1 MIKTKKILH
10 HENERLF
17 IIFPFDRALIEK
29 VKTLKDARWSATHR
43 AWHIPYNKY
52 SLGCFSRLFPDLDIS
67 EYLQEFSEENN
78 KSKECTQNN
87 IKTGIRIEY
96 SYEKIRI
103 WLSKNLSDIAFL
115 RTFRYGRWNPTQYC
129 WVIPNYDENLSI
141 IRLHFGDRIVSIK
154 EVLKKKT
161 DTLKKLD
168 TLTIPSEVN
177 NYALQLSKWMEHKR
191 YSPSSI
197 KSYVEA
203 ARIFLAYTYPKPIDK
218 LENSDMVDFVNNYI
232 IPRRLSYSFQN
243 QVINAIKL
251 LFKEII
257 NSEIDIDKLERPRRE
272 HKLPNV
278 LSKKE
283 VKDILDSPENIKHK
297 AMLSVIY
304 ACGLRRSEL
313 LKIRPNDVNSS
324 RMLLIIR
331 NSKGNK
337 DRVVPISDKI
347 IELLRTYYKKYK
359 PKVWLFE
366 GMNEG
371 EQYTASSLQKVLK
384 IAVLKS
390 GIRKPVTLHWLRHSY
405 ATHLLEA
412 GVDLRYIQE
421 LLGHK
426 SSRTTEVYTDV
437 STKNL
442 QNIKSPFDDL

>member
-1 MIKTKKILH
+1 M
-10 HENERLF
+10 
-17 IIFPFDRALIEK
+17 
-29 VKTLKDARWSATHR
+29 
-43 AWHIPYNKY
+43 
-52 SLGCFSRLFPDLDIS
+52 
-67 EYLQEFSEENN
+67 
-78 KSKECTQNN
+78 
-87 IKTGIRIEY
+87 
-96 SYEKIRI
+96 
-103 WLSKNLSDIAFL
+103 
-115 RTFRYGRWNPTQYC
+115 
-129 WVIPNYDENLSI
+129 
-141 IRLHFGDRIVSIK
+141 
-154 EVLKKKT
+154 
-161 DTLKKLD
+161 
-168 TLTIPSEVN
+168 
-177 NYALQLSKWMEHKR
+177 
-191 YSPSSI
+191 
-197 KSYVEA
+197 
-203 ARIFLAYTYPKPIDK
+203 
-218 LENSDMVDFVNNYI
+218 
-232 IPRRLSYSFQN
+232 
-243 QVINAIKL
+243 
-251 LFKEII
+251 
-257 NSEIDIDKLERPRRE
+257 ERPRRE

-283 VKDILDSPENIKHK
+283 VKDILDSSENIKHK
-297 AMLSVIY
+297 TMLSVIY

-359 PKVWLFE
+359 PQVWLFE

-384 IAVLKS
+384 IAVSKS

-426 SSRTTEVYTDV
+426 SSRTTEVYTHV